1 MRRFSISV
9 MLAVLVVVS
18 ACSSADQQVSSTAGP
33 PADDANAGA
42 FVSAD
47 GVPTDVSDPSRLV
60 ILNGDLT
67 EIVFAL
73 GAGDSVVGVDLT
85 TTYPAEA
92 TDLPTVGLG
101 RSLVAERVIEL
112 SPTLVLADTQV
123 GPDSAIDQIRQAG
136 IPVAILDLEPTLPGV
151 SRKIARVAEVIDKKS
166 AGAALIEQVEA
177 DIAEASALAATA
189 TSTPR
194 VAYVYVRGPE
204 VLLMFGNGMPTH
216 FLIVAAGGVDA
227 LGEAGVTFA
236 EALSPERLVAANPDV
251 LISSMEGIRLIG
263 GVDSFLSLPGVS
275 DTVAGQQGAVLAYD
289 EAMFLGMGPRV
300 GDALRQ
306 LVRDLHPDLATP

>member
-1 MRRFSISV
+1 

-18 ACSSADQQVSSTAGP
+18 ACSAVTQQPTSTATSSSGQ
-33 PADDANAGA
+33 AAAGT

-47 GVPTDVSDPSRLV
+47 GVPTDVSDASRLV

-73 GAGDSVVGVDLT
+73 GAGESVVGIDLT
-85 TTYPAEA
+85 TTYPVEA
-92 TDLPTVGLG
+92 TRLPTVGLG
-101 RSLVAERVIEL
+101 RSLIAERVIEL

-123 GPDSAIDQIRQAG
+123 RPDTAIDQIRQAG
-136 IPVAILDLEPTLPGV
+136 IPVAIFDLEPTLPGV
-151 SRKIARVAEVIDKKS
+151 SRKIARVATVIGRES
-166 AGAALIEQVEA
+166 AGATLIARVES
-177 DIAEASALAATA
+177 DIAEAMALGATA

-216 FLIVAAGGVDA
+216 FLIEAAGGIDA
-227 LGEAGVTFA
+227 LGAAGVTFA
-236 EALSPERLVAANPDV
+236 EALSAERLVAANPDV
-251 LISSMEGIRLIG
+251 LISSMEGIRIIG
-263 GVDSFLSLPGVS
+263 GVDSFLALPGVS
-275 DTVAGQQGAVLAYD
+275 DTPAGQQGAVLAYD

-300 GDALRQ
+300 GEALRQ
-306 LVRDLHPDLATP
+306 LVRDLHPELATP

>member
-1 MRRFSISV
+1 
-9 MLAVLVVVS
+9 LVV
-18 ACSSADQQVSSTAGP
+18 
-33 PADDANAGA
+33 
-42 FVSAD
+42 
-47 GVPTDVSDPSRLV
+47 
-60 ILNGDLT
+60 LNGDLT

-73 GAGDSVVGVDLT
+73 GAGESVVGVDLT

-92 TDLPTVGLG
+92 TGLPTVGLG
-101 RSLVAERVIEL
+101 RSLNAERVIEL
-112 SPTLVLADTQV
+112 APTLVLADTQV
-123 GPDSAIDQIRQAG
+123 GPDAAIDQIRQAG

-151 SRKIARVAEVIDKKS
+151 SRKIARVAAVIGRET

-177 DIAEASALAATA
+177 EISAASALAATA
-189 TSTPR
+189 TSNPR

-216 FLIVAAGGVDA
+216 FLIEAGGGVDA
-227 LGEAGVTFA
+227 LGEAGVVFA
-236 EALSPERLVAANPDV
+236 EALSAERLVAANPDV

-300 GDALRQ
+300 GEALRQ
-306 LVRDLHPDLATP
+306 LVRDLHPELTTP